1 MATTLVSRWVNMDAA
16 IVAKT
21 LRAGTSDQ
29 ADVVYLPET
38 QLRTDWLQAHIHQLG
53 QIAGQEH
60 LGKINLDR
68 WMQPEF
74 LEKAVALI

>member
-1 MATTLVSRWVNMDAA
+1 MATTLVSRWVKMDAT
-16 IVAKT
+16 IVSKT
-21 LRAGTSDQ
+21 LRSSTSDR

-38 QLRTDWLQAHIHQLG
+38 QLRTDWLQAHIHQMG

-60 LGKINLDR
+60 LGQINLDR

-74 LEKAVALI
+74 LERAVSAL